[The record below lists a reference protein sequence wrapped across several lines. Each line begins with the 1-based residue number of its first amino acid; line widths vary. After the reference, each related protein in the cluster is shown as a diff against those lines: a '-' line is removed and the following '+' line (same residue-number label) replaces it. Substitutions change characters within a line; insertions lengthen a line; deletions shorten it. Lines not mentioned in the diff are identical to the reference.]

1 MKKLILL
8 LNIILTTQLGL
19 YAQNDSK
26 NRISETNMSILFV
39 GNSLTYSNDLP
50 TLVKKIAKEHG
61 VKIDVNMVAFPN
73 YALIDHWNEGKVQ
86 KKIGKKEYNFVIIQQ
101 GPSSGNEGRN
111 MLIEY
116 GKKISELSGFN
127 DAKLCYFMVW
137 PSLTNYHTFDRVIN
151 NYKEAA
157 AVNNAI
163 LIPVGAVWKQ
173 HFDTTKDFKFYD
185 ADGFHPSEDGSRMAA
200 KVIFESLL
208 KE

>member
-73 YALIDHWNEGKVQ
+73 YALIDHWNEGNDQ
-86 KKIGKKEYNFVIIQQ
+86 KKNWQKGI
-101 GPSSGNEGRN
+101 
-111 MLIEY
+111 
-116 GKKISELSGFN
+116 
-127 DAKLCYFMVW
+127 
-137 PSLTNYHTFDRVIN
+137 
-151 NYKEAA
+151 
-157 AVNNAI
+157 
-163 LIPVGAVWKQ
+163 
-173 HFDTTKDFKFYD
+173 
-185 ADGFHPSEDGSRMAA
+185 
-200 KVIFESLL
+200 
-208 KE
+208 